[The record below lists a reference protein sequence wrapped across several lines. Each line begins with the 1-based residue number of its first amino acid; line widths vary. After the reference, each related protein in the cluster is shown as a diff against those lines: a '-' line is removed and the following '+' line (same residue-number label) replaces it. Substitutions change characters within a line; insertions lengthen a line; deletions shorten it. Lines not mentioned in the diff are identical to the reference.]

1 LPGGLAGGI
10 GYQRQSLMTST
21 LINYL
26 KYAIVY
32 MRQVSG
38 TLLTVQGVDGYRRL
52 PTVSDGFMMVCK
64 IYDLVS
70 LGFKVLYNIYRFN
83 NRERAI
89 DDW

>member
-1 LPGGLAGGI
+1 
-10 GYQRQSLMTST
+10 
-21 LINYL
+21 
-26 KYAIVY
+26 
-32 MRQVSG
+32 
-38 TLLTVQGVDGYRRL
+38 
-52 PTVSDGFMMVCK
+52 MMVCK